1 MFDVRRRF
9 RNDVTD
15 ILQSML
21 MVLRCAL
28 TELSIVRQR
37 MYVCDSQ

>member
-1 MFDVRRRF
+1 MLDSRRRF
-9 RNDVTD
+9 RNGVAD

-28 TELSIVRQR
+28 TELSIVRQC